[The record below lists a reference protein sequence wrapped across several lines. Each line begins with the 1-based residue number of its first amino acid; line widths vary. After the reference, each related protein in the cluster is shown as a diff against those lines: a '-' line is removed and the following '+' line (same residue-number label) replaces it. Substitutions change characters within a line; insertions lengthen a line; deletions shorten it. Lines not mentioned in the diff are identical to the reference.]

1 MKFII
6 QLTSS
11 VLLIFAFSVHAK
23 SAEKCEFSSHAY
35 QALDATDR
43 ANPNLCS
50 DAAIDAT
57 LPSCPGYNAKTAA
70 KKKSRA
76 SKAHR

>member
-1 MKFII
+1 MKLIAQFIVI
-6 QLTSS
+6 LSLALT
-11 VLLIFAFSVHAK
+11 FSVTAK

-43 ANPNLCS
+43 VNSNFCS

-57 LPSCPGYNAKTAA
+57 LPSCPGYKSKHQARKRAKSGKGT
-70 KKKSRA
+70 R
-76 SKAHR
+76 